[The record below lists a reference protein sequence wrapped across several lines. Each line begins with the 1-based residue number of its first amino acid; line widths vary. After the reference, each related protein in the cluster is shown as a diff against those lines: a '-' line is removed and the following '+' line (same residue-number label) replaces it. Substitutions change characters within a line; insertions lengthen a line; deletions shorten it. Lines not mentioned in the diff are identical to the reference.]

1 MAKQIKRLREQFTK
15 ELVSLDSIVVRLVDV
30 KQGNK
35 TIKMP
40 AASISGSNL
49 EAQVDFGEKVIIETT
64 TKEGKNVYYRLR
76 PTLASGIQLPKEEG
90 FYSLE
95 NTDIWVDTQEG
106 NEDKHILRFSEGTFV
121 LTGKFK
127 EKEDLP
133 F

>member
-1 MAKQIKRLREQFTK
+1 MAKQIKRLRQFTK
-15 ELVSLDSIVVRLVDV
+15 ELVSLDSIVVRMVEV
-30 KQGNK
+30 EQKGK
-35 TIKMP
+35 KVKMP

-49 EAQVDFGEKVIIETT
+49 EAQVDFGEKVVIETT

-76 PTLASGIQLPKEEG
+76 PTLASGIQLPREEG

-106 NEDKHILRFSEGTFV
+106 NEEKHILRFSEGTFV

>member
-15 ELVSLDSIVVRLVDV
+15 ELVSLDSIVVRMVEV
-30 KQGNK
+30 EQKGK
-35 TIKMP
+35 KVKMP

-49 EAQVDFGEKVIIETT
+49 EAQVDFGEKVVIETT

-106 NEDKHILRFSEGTFV
+106 NEEKHILRFSEGTFV

>member
-76 PTLASGIQLPKEEG
+76 PTLASGIHLPKEEG

-106 NEDKHILRFSEGTFV
+106 NEEKHILRFSEGAFV

>member
-49 EAQVDFGEKVIIETT
+49 EA
-64 TKEGKNVYYRLR
+64 
-76 PTLASGIQLPKEEG
+76 
-90 FYSLE
+90 
-95 NTDIWVDTQEG
+95 
-106 NEDKHILRFSEGTFV
+106 
-121 LTGKFK
+121 
-127 EKEDLP
+127 
-133 F
+133 